1 MIREAQHHA
10 DWSYFQCVTTSLK
23 WTLVQPS
30 NQSVCLV
37 YLLSCSLVTMDEP
50 SIFQLRPT
58 PLLCIRSSVPSHM
71 DFSPISSLSWCSPLF
86 WIIPISI
93 QMCYYVSIFKKS
105 FPILL
110 LSSNY
115 WSQVSVTVY
124 HKIHQRIVYTHC
136 FHHLP
141 LILKANRLIAHHSS
155 RVALVKVKT
164 DLGTA
169 KFQRSVLDLSRSLWL
184 PDAMRRWAQ
193 MACLQDCC
201 CR

>member
-1 MIREAQHHA
+1 MNHPFSSWDQLLR
-10 DWSYFQCVTTSLK
+10 CVS
-23 WTLVQPS
+23 
-30 NQSVCLV
+30 
-37 YLLSCSLVTMDEP
+37 D
-50 SIFQLRPT
+50 
-58 PLLCIRSSVPSHM
+58 PLCPLTWI
-71 DFSPISSLSWCSPLF
+71 SPHLSSLSWCSPLF
-86 WIIPISI
+86 WIIPITI

-115 WSQVSVTVY
+115 RSQVSVTVY

-136 FHHLP
+136 FHRLP

-169 KFQRSVLDLSRSLWL
+169 KFQWSVLDLSRSLWL